1 MLRSASAFVLL
12 ACIAGA
18 TIAHAEA
25 MRVPGTRVSLSPPP
39 GFLEAE
45 QFAGFQ
51 LASRGAS
58 IVVTESSGPV
68 AEFRKGMTKG
78 GLASRGMSLLQ
89 SQTVNI
95 GGQEALLIQA
105 SQSTRGSGFLKWILV
120 GGDARGSVMIVGS
133 FPKSE
138 SDLSEPVRESILTST
153 WSEKQRGDLFE
164 GLAFRADPS
173 SKLKL
178 ADRMGNMLVFSETGA
193 IEPSDS
199 TQAILVVGGSLSET
213 VIENLEK
220 FAKERAAKTEGIGPL
235 RNLIGRSMT
244 VDGLAGYELIGI
256 ATYNKNGRDVRLY
269 QLVLAD
275 GTTYYLAQGLLGAD
289 RDPRFVS
296 EFRRVT
302 ATFRR
307 TGR

>member
-1 MLRSASAFVLL
+1 MD
-12 ACIAGA
+12 
-18 TIAHAEA
+18 
-25 MRVPGTRVSLSPPP
+25 PPP

-45 QFAGFQ
+45 QFPGFQ

-58 IVVTESSGPV
+58 IMVTESPGPV
-68 AEFRKGMTKG
+68 ADVRKGMTKS

-95 GGQEALLIQA
+95 GGQEALLIHA

-120 GGDARGSVMIVGS
+120 GGDARGTVMIVGS

-138 SDLSEPVRESILTST
+138 SDLSAPVREAILTST

-173 SKLKL
+173 PKLKL

-193 IEPSDS
+193 IDPSDS
-199 TQAILVVGGSLSET
+199 TQAILVVGGSPSET
-213 VIENLEK
+213 VIEDLEK
-220 FAKERAAKTEGIGPL
+220 FAKERSAKTEGIGPL
-235 RNLIGRSMT
+235 RNLIGRPMT
-244 VDGLAGYELIGI
+244 VDGLAGYELIGV
-256 ATYNKNGRDVRLY
+256 ATYTKGGRDVRLY

-275 GTTYYLAQGLLGAD
+275 GATYYLAQGLMGAD
-289 RDPRFVS
+289 RDPRFVG

-307 TGR
+307 TRR